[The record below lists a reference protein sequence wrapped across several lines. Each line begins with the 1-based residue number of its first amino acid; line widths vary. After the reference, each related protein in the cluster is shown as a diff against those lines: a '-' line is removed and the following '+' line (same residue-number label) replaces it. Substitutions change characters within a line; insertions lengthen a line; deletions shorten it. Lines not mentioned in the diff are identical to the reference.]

1 MTKIIDYKKL
11 NSESEDDLFTFY
23 APIDEE
29 YLTKHADKIT
39 PNSFVYLYALSD
51 EERALVD
58 EIRSKKGL
66 QRVLRKKDSHE

>member
-11 NSESEDDLFTFY
+11 NSESEDDMFTFY

-29 YLTKHADKIT
+29 YLIKHADKIT

-58 EIRSKKGL
+58 EIRKDKEL
-66 QRVLRKKDSHE
+66 QRVLKKGDNNE